1 MDDKWFRSLIYEID
15 LTYQVTAEIKNAS
28 GTTVCKMSGD
38 WNNDLQ
44 LSWTDGLTETLPLRA
59 DWLGKKV
66 RPLHLQKKNESHQ
79 VWLPVRRALAQRDFL
94 AASEK
99 KKIVRAFSSSS
110 FGEIWFPKSLLSR
123 FFFFCRL
130 KRCSARKSETGWKR
144 NPFTS
149 RRTTRRGSA
158 KVARNDTCLSF
169 FFNFWFTVNQTL
181 SWWIV
186 LAFLNTLM
194 EYNVSIHN

>member
-1 MDDKWFRSLIYEID
+1 M
-15 LTYQVTAEIKNAS
+15 TAEIKNAS

-110 FGEIWFPKSLLSR
+110 FGEI
-123 FFFFCRL
+123 
-130 KRCSARKSETGWKR
+130 
-144 NPFTS
+144 
-149 RRTTRRGSA
+149 
-158 KVARNDTCLSF
+158 
-169 FFNFWFTVNQTL
+169 
-181 SWWIV
+181 
-186 LAFLNTLM
+186 
-194 EYNVSIHN
+194 